1 MVCPHA
7 ITAQALCVG
16 PTLTFFRDSDLQ
28 KKRVPYLNFEMPLRA
43 LMLLGALKEGRI
55 NTADATSGS
64 SRRVCSF
71 ADVQSA
77 AAELKLDNKPDAI
90 RYFLNVF
97 AGLGLLTWFPKLD
110 ENLVVLDPQWLIDS
124 MACLIR
130 EHAGKHSQLLKHLQF
145 DQLAVPLFNQDH
157 VRAGFLAVK
166 LMHYIWKS
174 NPMRSKGSN
183 ESCRSSV

>member
-28 KKRVPYLNFEMPLRA
+28 GVRVPYLNFKMPQRA
-43 LMLLGALKEGRI
+43 LMLLDALKEGRM
-55 NTADATSGS
+55 NTGDETSGS

-71 ADVQSA
+71 AEVKSA
-77 AAELKLDNKPDAI
+77 AAELKLDNKPEDI
-90 RYFLNVF
+90 RYFLKIF
-97 AGLGLLTWFPKLD
+97 SGLGLLTWFPKLD
-110 ENLVVLDPQWLIDS
+110 RNLVVLDPQWLIDS

-130 EHAGKHSQLLKHLQF
+130 EHAGKHSQLLEALQF
-145 DQLAVPLFNQDH
+145 DPLAVTLFNKDH
-157 VRAGFLAVK
+157 ARAGFLAVK